1 MVCKKM
7 RTKYNYTPDDY
18 EISFPIE
25 EIPQNIDVQNVKELT
40 LQLQDK
46 MQLGKTIHIILEEK
60 NEDIENLFDIYT
72 SLSISFENRSKDI
85 SIL

>member
-18 EISFPIE
+18 ELSFPTE

-46 MQLGKTIHIILEEK
+46 TELGKTIHIILEEENK
-60 NEDIENLFDIYT
+60 DIENLFEIYT
-72 SLSISFENRSKDI
+72 TLSMSFENRTKEVT
-85 SIL
+85 IL